1 MSDYDSLDI
10 AGGDAQ
16 CMADGGSNVATTSHD
31 LTNIRFWLPDTD
43 CIYSYNTGDFDT
55 AINIT
60 AGTPKRVP
68 TGATTLTLSPAT
80 AIAYMRINKEH

>member
-16 CMADGGSNVATTSHD
+16 CMRDGGSFAASTSQD
-31 LTNIRFWLPDTD
+31 LSNASFWLPSTD
-43 CIYSYNTGDFDT
+43 CTYKYNNPAFAV

-68 TGATTLTLSPAT
+68 KDVTSVILFPAT
-80 AIAYMRINKEH
+80 AIAYMRIDKV